1 MNVFKTHASIIED
14 YSSYIHSF
22 ISIADPEISRVVDR
36 ALTSGTLWPE
46 PLLQFNPS
54 FEMFGGL
61 DELIKS
67 KTLHGAIGEIFKG
80 YNLYQTE

>member
-1 MNVFKTHASIIED
+1 MDERLQDSRKYHRGLF
-14 YSSYIHSF
+14 
-22 ISIADPEISRVVDR
+22 SIADPEISRVVDR

-67 KTLHGAIGEIFKG
+67 KTLHGAIGEYSKATNSIVIRSR
-80 YNLYQTE
+80 LYV